1 MKPNVWRAGCVLL
14 VLMMSVTIF
23 AQDKAMYQAGT
34 VMDVTVHQPSKGA
47 KSYDVSI
54 KVGNI
59 VYVVL
64 ATPPAGSGDAILY
77 KAGMETTVFVDG
89 KNMKVNDITGKTW
102 TVPILRQKEVS
113 AAGK

>member
-1 MKPNVWRAGCVLL
+1 MKTNLWRIGCVVLILL
-14 VLMMSVTIF
+14 FSLAVW
-23 AQDKAMYQAGT
+23 AQDKTMYQAGT
-34 VMDVTVHQPSKGA
+34 VMDVQLHQPSKGA

-64 ATPPAGSGDAILY
+64 ATPPAGSDTLQY
-77 KAGMETTVFVDG
+77 KVGLATTVFVDG
-89 KNMKVNDITGKTW
+89 KNMRVNDITGKTW
-102 TVPILRQKEVS
+102 TVPILRQKEVG